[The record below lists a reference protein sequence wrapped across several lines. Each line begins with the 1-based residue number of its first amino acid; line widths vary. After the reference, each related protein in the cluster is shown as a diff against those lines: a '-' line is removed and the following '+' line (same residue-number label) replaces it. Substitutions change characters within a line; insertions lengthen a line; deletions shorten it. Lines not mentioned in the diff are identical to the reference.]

1 MQMSMFT
8 GFDISASGLTAQRL
22 RMDVVAENV
31 ANAGTTRTGDGD
43 VYRRKVVN
51 FEEKDSQTS
60 FSRVLNKSID
70 NYSGKGVKVTSVFE
84 DTWNDTT
91 LVYEPD
97 HPDANADGYVEY
109 PNVNI
114 VEEMTD
120 LIDASRSYEANATAF
135 EASKSMAMKGLSM
148 IQ

>member
-1 MQMSMFT
+1 MFSS
-8 GFDISASGLTAQRL
+8 FDISASGLTAQRL
-22 RMDVVAENV
+22 RMDVVAENI
-31 ANAGTTRTGDGD
+31 ANANTTRTDDGD
-43 VYRRKVVN
+43 VYRRQVVH
-51 FEEKDSQTS
+51 FEQKDDQTS
-60 FSRVLNKSID
+60 FSRVLNKEID
-70 NYSGKGVKVTSVFE
+70 QYSGKGVKVTSIYE
-84 DTWNDTT
+84 DTWNETIM
-91 LVYEPD
+91 VYEPD

-135 EASKSMAMKGLSM
+135 GASKSIAMKGLSM